1 MAITRAELLAFLR
14 SHSLAVQASMMPS
27 WPCFPQAAVVGIA
40 VSERFE
46 IVFDTLES
54 TRKVRNLR
62 TSGRIAFVIG
72 GLTEGDE
79 RTVQY
84 EGFVEEPR
92 GEALER
98 AQRLYFQRFPEGRE
112 RQHSPGIV
120 YFLTRPA
127 WVRYSNCQCDPA
139 EITEFSAEQ
148 LRERP

>member
-1 MAITRAELLAFLR
+1 MSARDVLVTGGTGYIGRRRGRTSRCLGDPPTMAITRAELLDFLR
-14 SHSLAVQASMMPS
+14 GHSLAVQASMMPS

-72 GLTEGDE
+72 GLAEGDE
-79 RTVQY
+79 RTVPY

-98 AQRLYFQRFPEGRE
+98 AQRLYFQRLPKGRA

-120 YFLTRPA
+120 
-127 WVRYSNCQCDPA
+127 
-139 EITEFSAEQ
+139 
-148 LRERP
+148 